1 MQVYVCHSLIWRLTF
16 ISAPTSPTSVFPL
29 ANDPDVA
36 IGARGVP
43 LPSIFV
49 KMYLAEAD
57 ARLFFAVVP
66 AFVDALPPSPGQH
79 QSEDRNQANRD
90 NAITFL
96 RFEIQELPRVFTKD
110 RATYDLSEDA
120 FSTASDALEDI
131 LVLLDE
137 RVDDAMLG
145 HECGVSVGQPL
156 LIDSNCLA
164 FYAGRALPKCCDTTS
179 SPVLP
184 SEAL

>member
-1 MQVYVCHSLIWRLTF
+1 
-16 ISAPTSPTSVFPL
+16 
-29 ANDPDVA
+29 
-36 IGARGVP
+36 
-43 LPSIFV
+43 
-49 KMYLAEAD
+49 
-57 ARLFFAVVP
+57 
-66 AFVDALPPSPGQH
+66 
-79 QSEDRNQANRD
+79 
-90 NAITFL
+90 L
-96 RFEIQELPRVFTKD
+96 RFEIQELPRVFTED

-156 LIDSNCLA
+156 VIDSNCLA
-164 FYAGRALPKCCDTTS
+164 FYAGRALPKCCDTAS